1 MNRRELLVLGST
13 AIVWPFAARAQPK
26 AMPMVV
32 GSLAAAS
39 FIFDD
44 DAFPPRLHAA
54 MQAAGWQRGR
64 DYRLV
69 VRSGDGTNEAYP
81 ALVREL
87 IALQP
92 SVIVPFGDGAIPCKL
107 PRPPF
112 PSRRSPMTWLA
123 AVLSPAWPILVATR
137 RA

>member
-69 VRSGDGTNEAYP
+69 VRSGDGTNEACRSLSTVHP
-81 ALVREL
+81 GSFDKKLWPRSGSAL
-87 IALQP
+87 
-92 SVIVPFGDGAIPCKL
+92 SGA
-107 PRPPF
+107 
-112 PSRRSPMTWLA
+112 TLA
-123 AVLSPAWPILVATR
+123 VTSLTV
-137 RA
+137 

>member
-1 MNRRELLVLGST
+1 MGGNATFPIYRLMMPVISKAGIR
-13 AIVWPFAARAQPK
+13 FATTPGITPISAP
-26 AMPMVV
+26 PLVV

-92 SVIVPFGDGAIPCKL
+92 SVIVPFGDGAI
-107 PRPPF
+107 RAVQ
-112 PSRRSPMTWLA
+112 A
-123 AVLSPAWPILVATR
+123 ATTTIPVSAIADD
-137 RA
+137 